1 VRSKA
6 PYHHDH
12 SLEEEEEEPIYVP
25 RSIMADIIYKN
36 EDDLVK
42 RRHRASA
49 LVELPSGAWQKRLP
63 PGASTAAEPH
73 LAPGFSPQPVA
84 ATTALPASEMSGLRQ
99 RRGRAEGGGA
109 AEKAPQPEVM
119 VIHRLTNVLLLLADF
134 MQILNGYVRILSKV
148 NINILKKVCRSQIR
162 KFLDSF

>member
-1 VRSKA
+1 
-6 PYHHDH
+6 
-12 SLEEEEEEPIYVP
+12 VP

-42 RRHRASA
+42 RRHRTSA

-73 LAPGFSPQPVA
+73 LAPGFSPQPVV
-84 ATTALPASEMSGLRQ
+84 ATTALPASGMSGLRQ

-109 AEKAPQPEVM
+109 VEKSPQPEVM
-119 VIHRLTNVLLLLADF
+119 VILRLTNVVLLLADF
-134 MQILNGYVRILSKV
+134 MQILDSYVRILSKV
-148 NINILKKVCRSQIR
+148 DINFFEVRRSQIR
-162 KFLDSF
+162 KFLGSF

>member
-1 VRSKA
+1 M
-6 PYHHDH
+6 
-12 SLEEEEEEPIYVP
+12 P

-42 RRHRASA
+42 RRHRTSA

-73 LAPGFSPQPVA
+73 PAPGFSPPPVV
-84 ATTALPASEMSGLRQ
+84 ATAALPASGMSGLRQ

-119 VIHRLTNVLLLLADF
+119 AIQRLTTVLLLLADIL
-134 MQILNGYVRILSKV
+134 QILESYVRVDPTFLKV
-148 NINILKKVCRSQIR
+148 RRSQIR
-162 KFLDSF
+162 KLLGSF

>member
-1 VRSKA
+1 MRSKA

-42 RRHRASA
+42 RRHRTSA

-73 LAPGFSPQPVA
+73 LAPGFSPPPVV
-84 ATTALPASEMSGLRQ
+84 ATTALSASGMSGLRQ

-109 AEKAPQPEVM
+109 VEKHHQPDVKVTTLFEVLFFWQTSC
-119 VIHRLTNVLLLLADF
+119 RYWT
-134 MQILNGYVRILSKV
+134 GYVR
-148 NINILKKVCRSQIR
+148 
-162 KFLDSF
+162 FLCYCG